1 MRQVRVA
8 REEEIPEGGRKVVAI
23 GEIEIGLFRVDGAIL
38 AYRNECPHQGGPV
51 CQGRLMQGVEERLD
65 AERRS
70 LGIHYV
76 AGSAHL
82 VCPWHGWE
90 FDLRSGRHCGHDAT
104 RLAAHPVTIQ
114 DGDVYVGIRG

>member
-1 MRQVRVA
+1 VA

>member
-51 CQGRLMQGVEERLD
+51 CQGRVMPGVEERLD

-104 RLAAHPVTIQ
+104 RLASHPVTIQ
-114 DGDVYVGIRG
+114 DGDIYVGIRG